1 MSKYRFCSDEDRL
14 VLQQKATS
22 ALFSSGTPILGPILP
37 VSIIS
42 QKFLFVLLVGY
53 FAIQSI
59 NVARAQKQ
67 WVDQS
72 GKYAVTGDLL
82 AFNDELIILRTSDG
96 ELISMAIEDLSEASR
111 AFMRSEEA
119 VSVLAE
125 VGLQK
130 WTLRN
135 GLQLVGQVV
144 SHEARDVTLQR
155 RRGSLYVNDR
165 TVQNLPPEYRKLLPL
180 IVGHIENLDFDDLA
194 SMEKWFNARHGF
206 RPVTY
211 HCEGVKLAMRN
222 GDEFLFPYFIFSDSD
237 RRFLEAGAKEAQV
250 VEAGSEERQKQDLYT
265 QVRAAEYQRALEM
278 QQADLRVR
286 EAQFDR
292 HIKRVQ
298 LGLLAV
304 AADVTDL
311 WEVALIPFGD
321 GIFQAQLVVVPARNS
336 REASQ
341 LALARW
347 PNHTVGPVRR
357 VTR

>member
-1 MSKYRFCSDEDRL
+1 MSKYRLCSDEDRL
-14 VLQQKATS
+14 VQRKAISSLS
-22 ALFSSGTPILGPILP
+22 ASGTRTFGSILRFC
-37 VSIIS
+37 IIS
-42 QKFLFVLLVGY
+42 QKFLVVFLVGY
-53 FAIQSI
+53 FAIQFT
-59 NVARAQKQ
+59 NVVRAQQK

-72 GKYAVTGDLL
+72 GNYVVTGDLL

-96 ELISMAIEDLSEASR
+96 ELLSMAIEDLSEASR
-111 AFMRSEEA
+111 VFLRSEEA

-125 VGLQK
+125 AGMQI
-130 WTLRN
+130 WTLRD

-144 SHEARDVTLQR
+144 SHEVRDVTLQR

-165 TVQNLPPEYRKLLPL
+165 TTQNLPPEYRKLLPL
-180 IVGHIENLDFDDLA
+180 IVGQFEKQNFDDLA

-237 RRFLEAGAKEAQV
+237 RSFLEAGAKEAQL
-250 VEAGSEERQKQDLYT
+250 VEADSEERQRQDLYT
-265 QVRAAEYQRALEM
+265 QVRAAEYHRAREM
-278 QQADLRVR
+278 QQADLRMQ

-311 WEVALIPFGD
+311 WEVALIPVGG

-357 VTR
+357 MTR